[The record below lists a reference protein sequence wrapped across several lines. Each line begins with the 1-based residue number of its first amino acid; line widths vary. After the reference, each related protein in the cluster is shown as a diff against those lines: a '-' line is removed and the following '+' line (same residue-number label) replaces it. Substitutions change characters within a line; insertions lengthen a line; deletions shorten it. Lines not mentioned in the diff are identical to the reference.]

1 MPTKSA
7 ETNENDDLRPEYDLS
22 TLTGGVRGKYYGRA
36 TAGTTLVLLERDV
49 AEAFPDGETINQALR
64 VLIRIAETKARTTKS
79 QLEPTKH
86 RAAAAEPRAKGST
99 QVAKTCP
106 CGSQVNA
113 NDSSRQS
120 TFGSGPDEW
129 AVAVEREERGVKRT
143 CV

>member
-22 TLTGGVRGKYYGRA
+22 TLTGGVRGKYYGQA

-79 QLEPTKH
+79 QLEPTNTAPQPPNRARKARPKSRKRA
-86 RAAAAEPRAKGST
+86 RAA
-99 QVAKTCP
+99 
-106 CGSQVNA
+106 
-113 NDSSRQS
+113 
-120 TFGSGPDEW
+120 
-129 AVAVEREERGVKRT
+129 RG
-143 CV
+143 